1 MSLQSSILN
10 NFPTPRFLK
19 FSYVGFEI
27 HPDSFRY
34 TEFINKG
41 KGFELCRFGE
51 QVVPAAESVFTNEV
65 LRNAIKSVVKKEGF
79 EYVKV
84 TLPEES
90 TYLFTTTV
98 DSENPEEIR
107 NSIEFRLEE
116 NVPISG
122 SNALFEY
129 YLLPKKEGKAREAVV
144 SVVSREVVDNYTEF
158 LKSAG
163 VTTVSFMV
171 ESSSISRAVIKKGD
185 LETYLIAYLSRR
197 KTVFAVV
204 SEGFVQFSSTI
215 ATGGDALTLALK
227 KYYEISDEEAESM
240 KKNKG
245 FVKGAE
251 NQDLFGALANAVSVI
266 RDEIQRVAIYW
277 GTHRSVEGKKDIKKI
292 ILCGRESVIPGLK
305 EYLSSSLRRD
315 VDIANVWANLPLY
328 AEDVPEINFNDSVRF
343 GACVGLSLN

>member
-1 MSLQSSILN
+1 MSLESFILHT
-10 NFPTPRFLK
+10 FPTPRFLK

-41 KGFELCRFGE
+41 NGFELCRFGE
-51 QVVPAAESVFTNEV
+51 QVVPAAESVFTNEA
-65 LRNAIKSVVKKEGF
+65 LREAIKAVVKKEGF
-79 EYVKV
+79 EYVKI

-98 DSENPEEIR
+98 EGENPDEIR
-107 NSIEFRLEE
+107 SSIEFRLEE

-122 SNALFEY
+122 GEALFEY
-129 YLLPKKEGKAREAVV
+129 YLLPKQEGKNREAVV
-144 SVVSREVVDNYTEF
+144 SVVSREVVNNYTEF
-158 LKSAG
+158 LRSVGLKA
-163 VTTVSFMV
+163 VSFMV

-185 LETYLIAYLSRR
+185 LDTYLIAYLSRR

-215 ATGGDALTLALK
+215 TTGGDALTLALK
-227 KYYEISDEEAESM
+227 KYYEISDEEAEAM

-277 GTHRSVEGKKDIKKI
+277 GTHRSIEGKKDIKKVL
-292 ILCGRESVIPGLK
+292 LCGRESVIPGLQ
-305 EYLSSSLRRD
+305 EYLSSSLKRD
-315 VDIANVWANLPLY
+315 VELVNVWVNLPRY
-328 AEDVPEINFNDSVRF
+328 KEDVPEIHFNDSVRYS
-343 GACVGLSLN
+343 ACVGLSLN